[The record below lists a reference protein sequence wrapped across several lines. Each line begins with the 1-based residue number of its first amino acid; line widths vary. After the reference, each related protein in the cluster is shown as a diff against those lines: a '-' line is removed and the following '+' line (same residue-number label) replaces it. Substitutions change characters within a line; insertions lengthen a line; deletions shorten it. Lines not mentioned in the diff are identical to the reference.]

1 MATFNELLN
10 EKVYPRLTD
19 GKHKM
24 ILTGIGTPVT
34 TKKST
39 GEETQYIPIR
49 LQVVATGRPVVT
61 NIFADSFKG
70 FFISPIQAQL
80 DPNNEKEWGITA
92 LEFIN
97 DLIENQTPLDVWVER
112 VTYIGAQGERTT
124 TNYTFFE
131 PKKQIAPSQTA
142 SQPNEASEEDIP
154 F

>member
-24 ILTGIGTPVT
+24 ILTGVATSVT

-39 GEETQYIPIR
+39 GEETEYLPIR
-49 LQVVATGRPVVT
+49 LEVVATGRPVVT

-70 FFISPIQAQL
+70 FFINPIQAQL
-80 DPNNEKEWGITA
+80 DPNNEKEWGITTS
-92 LEFIN
+92 EFIK
-97 DLIENQTPLDVWVER
+97 DLIENKTQLDVWVER

-131 PKKQIAPSQTA
+131 PKKQVASSQTN
-142 SQPNEASEEDIP
+142 SHPNEATEEDIS

>member
-1 MATFNELLN
+1 MTTFENLLN

-19 GKHKM
+19 GKHRM

-39 GEETQYIPIR
+39 GEETQYLPIR
-49 LQVVATGRPVVT
+49 LQVVETGRPVVT

-70 FFISPIQAQL
+70 FFINPIQTQL
-80 DPNNEKEWGITA
+80 DPNNEKEWGISA
-92 LEFIN
+92 SEFIN

-112 VTYIGAQGERTT
+112 VTYIGSQGERTT
-124 TNYTFFE
+124 TNYTFYE
-131 PKKQIAPSQTA
+131 PKKQAASSQTA
-142 SQPNEASEEDIP
+142 SHPNEATEEDIS